1 MYLNSNAVSLKIWC
15 IMRHFGELSHITM
28 SSISCVKKR
37 SWGKMWGFFYRDC
50 KRRLDKQTCELLSA
64 ELSNTELVTTE
75 LLKNE
80 LVDT

>member
-1 MYLNSNAVSLKIWC
+1 
-15 IMRHFGELSHITM
+15 
-28 SSISCVKKR
+28 
-37 SWGKMWGFFYRDC
+37 MWVFFYRDC

-80 LVDT
+80 LVDTWIKSSLFRFQNYNDQLSSS

>member
-1 MYLNSNAVSLKIWC
+1 MSCHTLLCQVFLVLKKGL
-15 IMRHFGELSHITM
+15 GEK
-28 SSISCVKKR
+28 C
-37 SWGKMWGFFYRDC
+37 GFFYRDC
-50 KRRLDKQTCELLSA
+50 KRRLDKKTCELLSA